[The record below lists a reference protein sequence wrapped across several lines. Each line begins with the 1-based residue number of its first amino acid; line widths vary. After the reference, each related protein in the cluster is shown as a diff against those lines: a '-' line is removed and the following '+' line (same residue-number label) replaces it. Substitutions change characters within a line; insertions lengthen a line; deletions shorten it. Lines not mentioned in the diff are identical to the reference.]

1 MTEKNYSGTVSYGV
15 KNTTE
20 NTIKSEHKIIEK
32 KKEDNN
38 ENSEELSKSDLDNYI
53 KAGKIA
59 SEAVKYAK
67 SIVKKDMSLLEI
79 AEKIEDKIKQLG
91 GKPAFPVNLS
101 INEIAAHAT
110 PSFNDTDKAHGLLKV
125 DIGAHIQGCIADT
138 AFSIDLE
145 NSAENKKLIESA
157 EKALENAIKE
167 FNLDS
172 QLGNVGKIIETT
184 IKNSGFQPIIN
195 LSGHSIEKN
204 NVHAGLTVPN
214 YDTKQ
219 KIPLEKGVYAI
230 EPFTTNGLGTVRDGK
245 LSGIYHLERPGNV
258 RDQFAREV
266 LQFIQEEY
274 ETLPFCSRWIYK
286 KFGSRGLLALK
297 QIEQQKLLHHY
308 PQLIEQ
314 GKGKVAQAEHT
325 IILDKNK
332 IITTL

>member
-15 KNTTE
+15 KNTTA

-258 RDQFAREV
+258 RDQFARED
-266 LQFIQEEY
+266 Y
-274 ETLPFCSRWIYK
+274 RK
-286 KFGSRGLLALK
+286 KERR
-297 QIEQQKLLHHY
+297 Q
-308 PQLIEQ
+308 
-314 GKGKVAQAEHT
+314 
-325 IILDKNK
+325 
-332 IITTL
+332 